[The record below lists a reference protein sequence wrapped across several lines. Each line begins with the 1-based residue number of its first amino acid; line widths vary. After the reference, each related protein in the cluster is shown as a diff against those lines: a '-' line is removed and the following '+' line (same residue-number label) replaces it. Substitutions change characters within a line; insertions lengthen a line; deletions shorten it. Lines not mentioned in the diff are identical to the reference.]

1 MDRDSELCTKAPP
14 GNRER
19 RDAANL
25 EPEGIRL
32 VERRMPESHFPGRLD
47 DLPSD
52 PGQAFAGAL
61 QRPDLARA
69 QPWRRRRKTDSRQTE
84 KRLSRTPRPR
94 SCEKP
99 SSSKSRMAGN
109 VGSTQSRSRSPSKS
123 RASALA
129 TSSLFWGSF
138 QPVDDE
144 LRKLGRPEHHVWGW
158 LQVGDV
164 APVDDVVRSGGS
176 EWRWAQAHPHLAFP
190 PDPTNTLYV
199 ANKALSLPGV
209 DVGAIRG
216 FGVFEF
222 ASDKRRLTAQ
232 GAKNA
237 SEWSLPSGFLPSGR
251 PPLTYHGSLD
261 RWTLKGQRAHLSVVA
276 KRARVRPRPCG
287 LPRVNSV
294 ARGDYR
300 GRVGLKETSAR
311 FPSATLSN
319 PERAR
324 WARGPLPLSKCAP
337 RSNTRPLRPRYR
349 PEPLSSSGDSP
360 LAPTR

>member
-1 MDRDSELCTKAPP
+1 MISLPIPDKRSPVRYKDLTWR
-14 GNRER
+14 GR
-19 RDAANL
+19 NL
-25 EPEGIRL
+25 GDVVAKLTRGKQ
-32 VERRMPESHFPGRLD
+32 RSDYRAHLD
-47 DLPSD
+47 
-52 PGQAFAGAL
+52 
-61 QRPDLARA
+61 PDLARNLAPRYPGWRATLGQHRAA
-69 QPWRRRRKTDSRQTE
+69 QGHLRNQ
-84 KRLSRTPRPR
+84 
-94 SCEKP
+94 
-99 SSSKSRMAGN
+99 G
-109 VGSTQSRSRSPSKS
+109 VGVGDVF
-123 RASALA
+123 
-129 TSSLFWGSF
+129 LFWGSF

-164 APVDDVVRSGGS
+164 APVDDDVRSGGS

-261 RWTLKGQRAHLSVVA
+261 RLDAEGPTRSSECRR